1 MIYENKE
8 RYNVEMKIAIIGFG
22 FVGKATLNGLTNDVE
37 TLLIDPKLGTS
48 SKELK
53 AFNPNFVFVCVPTPM
68 GKNGSIDSNIIFDVI
83 KDIEKYSP
91 NTIAVIK
98 STITPD
104 IVESILESKI
114 NIVYN
119 PEFLRERT
127 ADEDFINSKMII
139 FGGTT
144 ENCKKTADFYR
155 NYTKCKCNDYQF
167 MPADKASLLKYTVNS
182 FLATK
187 VLFFNE
193 IHDLFERL
201 DTNMSWKDFIS
212 VIQLDSRIGK
222 SHMQVPGPDGRY
234 GFGGA
239 CFPKDT
245 NALYEFSKSHGS
257 DLDLLNKAI
266 EKNNS
271 IRSSYQDLD
280 AREKEQNVQFN

>member
-1 MIYENKE
+1 
-8 RYNVEMKIAIIGFG
+8 MKIAIIGFG

>member
-1 MIYENKE
+1 
-8 RYNVEMKIAIIGFG
+8 MKIAIIGFG

-144 ENCKKTADFYR
+144 EYCKKTADFYR

>member
-53 AFNPNFVFVCVPTPM
+53 AFNPDFVFVCVPTPM

-139 FGGTT
+139 FGGTK
-144 ENCKKTADFYR
+144 EYCKKTADFYR

-201 DTNMSWKDFIS
+201 DTNMSWEDFIS

-245 NALYEFSKSHGS
+245 NALYEFSNLT
-257 DLDLLNKAI
+257 DLI
-266 EKNNS
+266 
-271 IRSSYQDLD
+271 
-280 AREKEQNVQFN
+280 